1 MYICE
6 AKRTG
11 SGPGLITGP
20 TCASA
25 EWGEEVYVEEKEGRE
40 LKGVYARAGGGRME
54 RRERGTWGGRD
65 AEAKGMG
72 KGKGEGKCSH
82 KSTD

>member
-1 MYICE
+1 M
-6 AKRTG
+6 
-11 SGPGLITGP
+11 
-20 TCASA
+20 
-25 EWGEEVYVEEKEGRE
+25 EEKERRE
-40 LKGVYARAGGGRME
+40 LKCVYVCAGGETME
-54 RRERGTWGGRD
+54 RGERGTWGGRD

>member
-1 MYICE
+1 M
-6 AKRTG
+6 KV
-11 SGPGLITGP
+11 
-20 TCASA
+20 
-25 EWGEEVYVEEKEGRE
+25 VYVC
-40 LKGVYARAGGGRME
+40 AGGGIMKRK
-54 RRERGTWGGRD
+54 ERGTWNGRD